1 VRSLE
6 TSKGS
11 GEITKRQLSRALAQ
25 GWSRATS
32 YDPAHWSEQNSAW
45 GQCAVSA
52 LIVQDL
58 LGGQLL
64 LGKINGIEHYWNRL
78 ADDRELDFT
87 RDQFEHVESLD
98 GPTCADRDHVLS
110 FPDTRRRY
118 RRLRRS
124 VLAHLKAW
132 STATRELKVR
142 TRNAQFRR
150 AF

>member
-1 VRSLE
+1 MRSLG

-64 LGKINGIEHYWNRL
+64 LGKINGIVEHYWNRL
-78 ADDRELDFT
+78 ADYTELDFT
-87 RDQFEHVESLD
+87 RDQFEHVASLD
-98 GPTCADRDHVLS
+98 SPRCADRDYVLS

-124 VLAHLKAW
+124 VLAHLKGW
-132 STATRELKVR
+132 SSATREPKAR
-142 TRNAQFRR
+142 TKECAI
-150 AF
+150 